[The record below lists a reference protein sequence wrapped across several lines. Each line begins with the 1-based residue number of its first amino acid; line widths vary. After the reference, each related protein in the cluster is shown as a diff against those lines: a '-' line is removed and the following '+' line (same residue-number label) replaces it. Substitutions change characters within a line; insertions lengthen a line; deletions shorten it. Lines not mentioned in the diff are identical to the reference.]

1 MPDYA
6 HAYFLAAL
14 ATLGWGVIVIPI
26 KLARAPGR
34 LGILISMGVG
44 TTVMFLFSG
53 REMVGVFALPPLE
66 WGRYALTGTLQFAV
80 GCMLYY
86 EAVQLGSVSVVVP
99 ITRVKTL
106 IMLWLAILWGM
117 ETFSWPLLGACLL
130 VVVGGVFISLQTNP
144 NGPVA
149 PVRHRLSL
157 WLAVGACL
165 CWSFGETL
173 IGTLPKQIGAVASNG
188 LLLASGFVMYALF
201 VLVSGMWRELRT
213 VTRRDLLCYGTHGL
227 VSFSLS
233 YVAFVAAVKIA
244 GPPRVTCITS
254 TYPLISALIG
264 CAVFREKLLWNIIVG
279 AVMLVGGVIVL
290 QFA

>member
-6 HAYFLAAL
+6 RAYFLAAL
-14 ATLGWGVIVIPI
+14 ATVGWGVIVVPI
-26 KLARAPGR
+26 KLARAQGR
-34 LGILISMGVG
+34 IGILVSMGVG
-44 TTVMFLFSG
+44 TAAMVLFAG
-53 REMVGVFALPPLE
+53 REMAGVFALPPLE

-86 EAVQLGSVSVVVP
+86 EAVQCGSVSVVVP
-99 ITRVKTL
+99 ITRVKAL
-106 IMLWLAILWGM
+106 LMLGLAILWGM
-117 ETFSWPLLGACLL
+117 ERFTWPLLGACLL
-130 VVVGGVFISLQTNP
+130 VVVGGVVISIQTNSH
-144 NGPVA
+144 GPTPA
-149 PVRHRLSL
+149 GRHRLSL
-157 WLAVGACL
+157 VLAVGACL

-173 IGTLPKQIGAVASNG
+173 IGTLPKQMGAVASNG
-188 LLLASGFVMYALF
+188 LLLACGLMVYTLF
-201 VLVSGMWRELRT
+201 VLVSGMWRDLAALR
-213 VTRRDLLCYGTHGL
+213 RRDLLCYGAHGV

-279 AVMLVGGVIVL
+279 AVMLVGGVILL

>member
-1 MPDYA
+1 MPDYRY
-6 HAYFLAAL
+6 AYFLAAL
-14 ATLGWGVIVIPI
+14 ATLGWGVIVIAI

-34 LGILISMGVG
+34 LGIFLSMGVG
-44 TTVMFLFSG
+44 TAAMLLVSG
-53 REMVGVFALPPLE
+53 REMAKVLELPALE
-66 WGRYALTGTLQFAV
+66 WGRYALTGTLQFAM

-99 ITRVKTL
+99 ITRVKAL
-106 IMLWLAILWGM
+106 LMLGLAILWGM
-117 ETFSWPLLGACLL
+117 ETFSWPLLGACVL
-130 VVVGGVFISLQTNP
+130 VVVGGILIGIQTNSHGPLSRRGHQISL
-144 NGPVA
+144 
-149 PVRHRLSL
+149 L
-157 WLAVGACL
+157 LAVGACL

-188 LLLASGFVMYALF
+188 LLMASGFLVYLLF
-201 VLVSGMWRELRT
+201 ALVSGMWRELRT
-213 VTRRDLLCYGTHGL
+213 LTGRDLLCYGAHGV

-264 CAVFREKLLWNIIVG
+264 CVVFRERLVWNIVAG
-279 AVMLVGGVIVL
+279 ALLLVGGVVLL